1 MPNSGRHREDSFD
14 SFRTNRPSNNEIK
27 EGQSISFIDKGNLV
41 RLEKR
46 KGIVYESRLIESGRT
61 PIVAS
66 INTTPISSSGDI
78 TSVVAGS
85 GLSGGGTAG
94 SVSLAIDSTV
104 TTLTGSQTL
113 TNKTLTSPVI
123 NTSVSGTAILDEDNM
138 SSDSN
143 SKLATQQSIKAYV
156 DTEISGVAAP
166 ANATITLSPGA
177 GIGSIG
183 NFTTNQSS
191 NETLTIGVDGVLE
204 DLDAMTAVGSAN
216 QFIVSTG
223 SGAYHHEN
231 ATNARA
237 SLGLGDLSIVDEV
250 SDGQVASDA
259 AIAIT
264 KLAASAITIDGTSV
278 SLGGSIT
285 TNNTQLS
292 TEQVQ
297 DIAGAL
303 VATGGTKTG
312 IAVTYD
318 DANNNMDFV
327 VATQSDNNF
336 TTTLKNKLDAIE
348 ASATADQTA
357 SDIRGLGFF
366 DTSNDGA
373 SSGLDADLLDGAHG
387 SHYLDAANLT
397 GTIDADRIPSL
408 AAGKITSG
416 TFGTDRIPNLAASK
430 ITSGTFDAARIPNLG
445 ASKITS
451 GTFDAARIAHNSFD
465 IGDTTAETGRN
476 VHETGIYT
484 FNRNNGTLGTGTAS
498 GYYSVL
504 AFGQG
509 TGGSA
514 QIAAQWYSGTANL
527 YFRTLRDTADDWQD
541 WQRLLTTSDE
551 GSGNGLDADTLDGSE
566 GSHYLNAAN
575 LTGTVDIDRLPTKDE
590 DNMASNSVD
599 HVPTQ
604 QSVKAFVES
613 QSSPITALN
622 NATANELVTVG
633 STTTELDA
641 ETNLTFDGTDLAIA
655 ATGKIYLDGGSNTYI
670 TESSADRVK
679 IFVGGDEMLNLI
691 ESSTNVVRVEDE
703 TYLGVGNSTD
713 LFMYHSSGN
722 SFINNGTGNLT
733 IRNQTDDGDIILQT
747 DDGSGGYTAY
757 ITLDGG
763 LGYTTVQKGIRF
775 NDSVKATFGTNNEL
789 QIYHDASNSY
799 VQNKTAGHLIIQN
812 DVNDHDIQLHCDDG
826 SGGTTEYL
834 RIDGSLARM
843 EAFKNLKF
851 GDSVQALFG
860 ASNDLKIYHDGS
872 NNYIQAEGTGD
883 LILQNDNTDKDIILK
898 SDDGSGGVTP
908 YITLD
913 GSAVGINMAKFTSFS
928 SSVSFPAS
936 HSADKIQMY
945 SGGNEKI
952 GTEANTLLFTADNY
966 KYKDVGGA
974 VNFELDSSGIPS
986 FEQGAI
992 IGGFGARTTGG
1003 TTDWNDSTNARSGN
1017 GHTLL
1022 LSTATNGPGADVV
1035 NSTNTTYIH
1044 PFSFE
1049 YSSYDNDGNMTQIG
1063 IPYYFANNDG
1073 VRPCIRSRYNGTWSN
1088 WHSLITGNNAGQIQG
1103 SGTAGASAPAYSFNG
1118 DGTNDLDTGM
1128 YRSATNQIGFA
1139 TNGVQRMTIGNTALK
1154 VDDIHSLSNDNNR
1167 LILDD
1172 DTNSSQANG
1181 VSLTGANHIY
1191 ICPDETNNG
1200 TGEVRVIKGTDNDLD
1215 SGTATELFRITNAGK
1230 VGIMEDS
1237 IDANLHI
1244 TGSPAV
1250 IKMERAGVRA
1260 IRFGIPSNSGKFI
1273 IADTDNL
1280 QSSTAVEIDS
1290 SRDVKFVESVGI
1302 GVAANGTAGRLDCS
1316 NDVVAFSTSDKRL
1329 KENIKPLDNALNKV
1343 MQING
1348 VEFDW
1353 KKLTEKEKETI
1364 HGNKGR
1370 DVGVIAQEIEKVLP
1384 EVVTQRDNGYK
1395 AVKYEK
1401 IVPLLI
1407 EAIKEQQKQIEELKN
1422 G

>member
-1 MPNSGRHREDSFD
+1 
-14 SFRTNRPSNNEIK
+14 
-27 EGQSISFIDKGNLV
+27 
-41 RLEKR
+41 
-46 KGIVYESRLIESGRT
+46 
-61 PIVAS
+61 
-66 INTTPISSSGDI
+66 
-78 TSVVAGS
+78 
-85 GLSGGGTAG
+85 GGGTAG

-763 LGYTTVQKGIRF
+763 LGYTTV
-775 NDSVKATFGTNNEL
+775 
-789 QIYHDASNSY
+789 
-799 VQNKTAGHLIIQN
+799 
-812 DVNDHDIQLHCDDG
+812 
-826 SGGTTEYL
+826 
-834 RIDGSLARM
+834 
-843 EAFKNLKF
+843 
-851 GDSVQALFG
+851 
-860 ASNDLKIYHDGS
+860 
-872 NNYIQAEGTGD
+872 
-883 LILQNDNTDKDIILK
+883 
-898 SDDGSGGVTP
+898 
-908 YITLD
+908 
-913 GSAVGINMAKFTSFS
+913 
-928 SSVSFPAS
+928 
-936 HSADKIQMY
+936 
-945 SGGNEKI
+945 
-952 GTEANTLLFTADNY
+952 
-966 KYKDVGGA
+966 
-974 VNFELDSSGIPS
+974 
-986 FEQGAI
+986 
-992 IGGFGARTTGG
+992 
-1003 TTDWNDSTNARSGN
+1003 
-1017 GHTLL
+1017 
-1022 LSTATNGPGADVV
+1022 
-1035 NSTNTTYIH
+1035 
-1044 PFSFE
+1044 
-1049 YSSYDNDGNMTQIG
+1049 
-1063 IPYYFANNDG
+1063 
-1073 VRPCIRSRYNGTWSN
+1073 
-1088 WHSLITGNNAGQIQG
+1088 
-1103 SGTAGASAPAYSFNG
+1103 
-1118 DGTNDLDTGM
+1118 
-1128 YRSATNQIGFA
+1128 
-1139 TNGVQRMTIGNTALK
+1139 
-1154 VDDIHSLSNDNNR
+1154 
-1167 LILDD
+1167 
-1172 DTNSSQANG
+1172 
-1181 VSLTGANHIY
+1181 
-1191 ICPDETNNG
+1191 
-1200 TGEVRVIKGTDNDLD
+1200 
-1215 SGTATELFRITNAGK
+1215 
-1230 VGIMEDS
+1230 
-1237 IDANLHI
+1237 
-1244 TGSPAV
+1244 
-1250 IKMERAGVRA
+1250 
-1260 IRFGIPSNSGKFI
+1260 
-1273 IADTDNL
+1273 
-1280 QSSTAVEIDS
+1280 
-1290 SRDVKFVESVGI
+1290 
-1302 GVAANGTAGRLDCS
+1302 
-1316 NDVVAFSTSDKRL
+1316 
-1329 KENIKPLDNALNKV
+1329 
-1343 MQING
+1343 
-1348 VEFDW
+1348 
-1353 KKLTEKEKETI
+1353 
-1364 HGNKGR
+1364 
-1370 DVGVIAQEIEKVLP
+1370 
-1384 EVVTQRDNGYK
+1384 
-1395 AVKYEK
+1395 
-1401 IVPLLI
+1401 
-1407 EAIKEQQKQIEELKN
+1407 
-1422 G
+1422 